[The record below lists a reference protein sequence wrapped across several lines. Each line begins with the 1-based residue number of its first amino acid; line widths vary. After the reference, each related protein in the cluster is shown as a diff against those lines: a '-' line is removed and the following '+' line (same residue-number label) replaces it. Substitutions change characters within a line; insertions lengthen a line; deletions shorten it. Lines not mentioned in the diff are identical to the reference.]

1 MIKKP
6 RQEQDVDESLRRE
19 AAILK
24 DLADIH
30 IIQFY
35 AVEEDPFQ
43 LIMEYA
49 EGGNL
54 KRAIPR
60 LLWENKRRIAGEI
73 AHGLT
78 YIHSQGIIH
87 CDIKSLNVL
96 LTKKLEV
103 KICDFGSAMK
113 TADKNK
119 MTCCGTFEWMA
130 PELLQDATAYSS
142 KSDVYALGI
151 VMLEMATG
159 KVPSNRNQVL
169 EQNLANVPEDYLVAM
184 QSCWDP
190 DPMCR
195 PETQDLSFMKYER
208 GLDEEHERFWRAIR
222 NDDMSRKA
230 VTITIAQS
238 VSTDV
243 KVDFDVQK
251 KTVNYTLMDLNDPVT
266 LKNTSTVESLLESA
280 NKGSDR
286 SKAALALSYYESGRH
301 SEALHFAQQVRHIP
315 VACYVMGEM
324 YRYGH
329 GIDRNEGEAR
339 RLHDDAAKGGFS
351 KSQVLMGDGCARA
364 GHLSKAL
371 SWYRKAALKGDLEGQ
386 YSLGVMIYYGCG
398 VPLDRKEGERWIRKA
413 ADQGHKDAEA
423 GMGVVCIHLKDYSEA
438 MHWCLKAGNPISHYH
453 IGVLYYNGWWGAAPN
468 CAAAME
474 WFQKA
479 ADQRC
484 GLAAFA
490 LAQIYREGEVGE
502 KDMNRVELLYRLG
515 DDCGDI
521 QSTNALAL
529 LLKEKGRKAGGFSE
543 SLDLLKKAKKNGSV
557 LAEANIL
564 LRYM

>member
-1 MIKKP
+1 MDDSSQGVVTREVWRGQIVVIKKP
-6 RQEQDVDESLRRE
+6 RQGQDVDESLRRE

-43 LIMEYA
+43 VIMEDA
-49 EGGNL
+49 EGGTL
-54 KRAIPR
+54 KVAIPS

-103 KICDFGSAMK
+103 KICDFGCAMTTTDK
-113 TADKNK
+113 KNK
-119 MTCCGTFEWMA
+119 MPCYGTFEWRA
-130 PELLQDATAYSS
+130 PELLLDATAYSS

-151 VMLEMATG
+151 VMWEMASG
-159 KVPSNRNQVL
+159 VVPSDRSQVL
-169 EQNLANVPEDYLVAM
+169 EQKLENVPEDYLVAM
-184 QSCWDP
+184 QNCWDQ
-190 DPMCR
+190 DPACR

-208 GLDEEHERFWRAIR
+208 GLNEEHERFWWAIR
-222 NDDMSRKA
+222 NGDMSRKA
-230 VTITIAQS
+230 VTITVAQS

-251 KTVNYTLMDLNDPVT
+251 KTVNYTLVGLNDPVA

-286 SKAALALSYYESGRH
+286 SKAASALSYYESGRH

-315 VACYVMGEM
+315 VACYVM
-324 YRYGH
+324 
-329 GIDRNEGEAR
+329 
-339 RLHDDAAKGGFS
+339 
-351 KSQVLMGDGCARA
+351 
-364 GHLSKAL
+364 
-371 SWYRKAALKGDLEGQ
+371 GDLEGQ

-423 GMGVVCIHLKDYSEA
+423 GMGIVCIHLKDYSGA
-438 MHWCLKAGNPISHYH
+438 MQWCLKAGNPISHYH
-453 IGVLYYNGWWGAAPN
+453 IGVLYYNGWWGVEPN

-490 LAQIYREGEVGE
+490 LAKMYREGEVGE
-502 KDMNRVELLYRLG
+502 KDMNMAMQLYRHG
-515 DDCGDI
+515 H
-521 QSTNALAL
+521 
-529 LLKEKGRKAGGFSE
+529 KKKGWR
-543 SLDLLKKAKKNGSV
+543 V
-557 LAEANIL
+557 
-564 LRYM
+564 

>member
-1 MIKKP
+1 
-6 RQEQDVDESLRRE
+6 
-19 AAILK
+19 
-24 DLADIH
+24 
-30 IIQFY
+30 
-35 AVEEDPFQ
+35 
-43 LIMEYA
+43 MEYA

-54 KRAIPR
+54 MDAIPS

-103 KICDFGSAMK
+103 KICDFGCAMTTTDK
-113 TADKNK
+113 KNK
-119 MTCCGTFEWMA
+119 IRCEGTFEWMA
-130 PELLQDATAYSS
+130 PELQLDATAYST

-151 VMLEMATG
+151 VMWEMASG
-159 KVPSNRNQVL
+159 IGPSNRSQDP
-169 EQNLANVPEDYLVAM
+169 EQKLDNVPEDYLVAM
-184 QSCWDP
+184 QNCWDP

-208 GLDEEHERFWRAIR
+208 GFDEEHERFWWAIR
-222 NDDMSRKA
+222 NGDMLRKA
-230 VTITIAQS
+230 VTITVAQS

-251 KTVNYTLMDLNDPVT
+251 KAVNYTLADLNDPVA

-324 YRYGH
+324 YKHGH
-329 GIDRNEGEAR
+329 GVDRNEGEAR
-339 RLHDDAAKGGFS
+339 RLHVDAAKGGFS

-364 GHLSKAL
+364 GHLSNAV

-386 YSLGVMIYYGCG
+386 YSLGVMIYYGRG
-398 VPLDRKEGERWIRKA
+398 VPLDRKEGERWVRKA

-423 GMGVVCIHLKDYSEA
+423 GMGVVCIHLKDYSGA
-438 MHWCLKAGNPISHYH
+438 MQWCLKAGNPISHYH
-453 IGVLYYNGWWGAAPN
+453 IGVLYYNGWWGDEPN

-479 ADQRC
+479 ADQRY

-490 LAQIYREGEVGE
+490 LAKMHHEGEVGE
-502 KDMNRVELLYRLG
+502 KDINMAMKLYRRGHEYG
-515 DDCGDI
+515 DT
-521 QSTNALAL
+521 QSTNSLAL
-529 LLKEKGRKAGGFSE
+529 LLKEQGRVAGGYKE
-543 SLDLLKKAKKNGSV
+543 CHDLLKEARENGSV
-557 LAEANIL
+557 LAEANLL
-564 LRYM
+564 LRYV

>member
-1 MIKKP
+1 
-6 RQEQDVDESLRRE
+6 
-19 AAILK
+19 
-24 DLADIH
+24 
-30 IIQFY
+30 
-35 AVEEDPFQ
+35 VEEDPFQ
-43 LIMEYA
+43 LIMEFA

-54 KRAIPR
+54 MEAIPN

-87 CDIKSLNVL
+87 CDIKSPNVL

-103 KICDFGSAMK
+103 KICDFDCAMK
-113 TADKNK
+113 ITDKNK
-119 MTCCGTFEWMA
+119 MPCIGTFPWQA
-130 PELLQDATAYSS
+130 PELQQDATAYSS

-151 VMLEMATG
+151 VMWEMASG
-159 KVPSNRNQVL
+159 VEPIDRSQVL
-169 EQNLANVPEDYLVAM
+169 EQKLKNVPEDYLVAM
-184 QSCWDP
+184 QNCWDL
-190 DPMCR
+190 DPVCR
-195 PETQDLSFMKYER
+195 PETQDLSFLKYER
-208 GLDEEHERFWRAIR
+208 GFDEEHERFLWAIR
-222 NDDMSRKA
+222 NGDMSKA
-230 VTITIAQS
+230 VTITVAQS

-243 KVDFDVQK
+243 KVDFDAQK
-251 KTVNYTLMDLNDPVT
+251 MTVNYTLVVLNDPVT

-286 SKAALALSYYESGRH
+286 SKAALALSYYESGQY

-324 YRYGH
+324 YGH
-329 GIDRNEGEAR
+329 GHGVDRNEGEAR
-339 RLHDDAAKGGFS
+339 ILHNDAAKGGFS

-364 GHLSKAL
+364 GHLSKAV

-398 VPLDRKEGERWIRKA
+398 APLDRKEGERWIRKA

-423 GMGVVCIHLKDYSEA
+423 GMGVVCMHLKDYSEA
-438 MHWCLKAGNPISHYH
+438 MKWCLKAGNPMSHYH
-453 IGVLYYNGWWGAAPN
+453 IGVLYYNGGWGVEPN
-468 CAAAME
+468 CAAAKE

-479 ADQRC
+479 ADQRY

-490 LAQIYREGEVGE
+490 LAKMYREGEVGE
-502 KDMNRVELLYRLG
+502 KDLNMAMQQYRRG
-515 DDCGDI
+515 HEYGDI

-529 LLKEKGRKAGGFSE
+529 LLNEQRREAGWKREFR
-543 SLDLLKKAKKNGSV
+543 DLLKEAKERGSV
-557 LAEANIL
+557 LAEANLL
-564 LRYM
+564 LRYMECTYQALAS